1 MPNRIL
7 RDWTDSHAVNDLSA
21 EEERFFTRL
30 LMKADD
36 FGRFHGQDRLLNAN
50 LFPLHK
56 FDDDLVAKWCDA
68 CVSAGILARYK
79 DAKNRQYI
87 EVLNFKQRTRQQ
99 ISKFPNRDD
108 GHMTVNGRSHDGQVT
123 VNGRSNDRL
132 DGGGDGDG
140 DGGGGEVSKPTAPT
154 DLPPSLEMCRNHFTK
169 WPETKV
175 EEVWQ
180 SFERAKVDGLWMW
193 GKNPVNDPFEAFG
206 LRLADR
212 VTNTEPAPNSMAESL
227 ARLATS
233 MGVPMGD
240 SIELDV
246 RAELNKR
253 AQETPKT
260 TQPQSQSKPPARLFV
275 SELKEKKQV
284 FQERLKEI
292 QYRGFEQPTGFKYA
306 NKDDRMAAKAIKQ
319 SIREIDNEILEA

>member
-56 FDDDLVAKWCDA
+56 FDDDLVAGWCDA

-79 DAKNRQYI
+79 DAKNREYI

-99 ISKFPNRDD
+99 VSKFPNPND
-108 GHMTVNGRSHDGQVT
+108 GHMTVNGRSHDGHMT
-123 VNGRSNDRL
+123 VIGRSNDRL

-140 DGGGGEVSKPTAPT
+140 DGGGDGLSKRTTPTS
-154 DLPPSLEMCRNHFTK
+154 LPPSLEMCRNHFTK
-169 WPETKV
+169 WPKAKV

-180 SFERAKVDGLWMW
+180 SFERAKVKGLWMW
-193 GKNPVNDPFEAFG
+193 GKNPVNDPFEAFS
-206 LRLADR
+206 LRLAER
-212 VTNTEPAPNSMAESL
+212 VTNADPAQSGIAATLEGL
-227 ARLATS
+227 AKTL
-233 MGVPMGD
+233 GVPP
-240 SIELDV
+240 
-246 RAELNKR
+246 
-253 AQETPKT
+253 ETV
-260 TQPQSQSKPPARLFV
+260 QPQSQSKPPARLFV

-284 FQERLKEI
+284 CQERLKEI

-306 NKDDRMAAKAIKQ
+306 NKDDRLKAKEIKQ
-319 SIREIDNEILEA
+319 RIREIDNQILEA

>member
-56 FDDDLVAKWCDA
+56 FDDDLVAKWADA
-68 CVSAGILARYK
+68 CVTAGILARYK
-79 DAKNRQYI
+79 DAKNREYI

-99 ISKFPNRDD
+99 ISKFPNPND

-132 DGGGDGDG
+132 DGDGDGDG
-140 DGGGGEVSKPTAPT
+140 DGGGGGLSKRTT
-154 DLPPSLEMCRNHFTK
+154 STNQPPSLEICENHFPK
-169 WPETKV
+169 WPGDKV
-175 EEVWQ
+175 AEVWD
-180 SFERAKVDGLWMW
+180 SFERGAVDGLWMW

-206 LRLADR
+206 LRLAER
-212 VTNTEPAPNSMAESL
+212 VKPPEPTNGIESSLKAL
-227 ARLATS
+227 AKS
-233 MGVPMGD
+233 MGVPSQGKPKPM
-240 SIELDV
+240 SI
-246 RAELNKR
+246 
-253 AQETPKT
+253 PK
-260 TQPQSQSKPPARLFV
+260 KPPARMFV
-275 SELKEKKQV
+275 SELKAKKEV
-284 FQERLKEI
+284 CQERLNEI
-292 QYRGFEQPTGFKYA
+292 KYRGFEQPTGFKWA
-306 NKDDRMAAKAIKQ
+306 NTADRLAAKAIKTTM
-319 SIREIDNEILEA
+319 REIDNQILEA

>member
-56 FDDDLVAKWCDA
+56 FDDELVAEWCDA

-79 DAKNRQYI
+79 DAKNREYI

-99 ISKFPNRDD
+99 ISKFPNPND

-123 VNGRSNDRL
+123 VIGRSIDRL

-140 DGGGGEVSKPTAPT
+140 DGGGGEVSKRTTPT
-154 DLPPSLEMCRNHFTK
+154 DQPPSLEICRNHFTK
-169 WPETKV
+169 WPADKV
-175 EEVWQ
+175 EEVWR
-180 SFERAKVDGLWMW
+180 SFESAKVNGLWMW

-212 VTNTEPAPNSMAESL
+212 VTNAEPAQTGIAATLESL
-227 ARLATS
+227 GKTL
-233 MGVPMGD
+233 GVPTK
-240 SIELDV
+240 SV
-246 RAELNKR
+246 
-253 AQETPKT
+253 
-260 TQPQSQSKPPARLFV
+260 QPQSQAKPPARLFV

-284 FQERLKEI
+284 YQERLKEI

-319 SIREIDNEILEA
+319 SIREIDNQILEA

>member
-56 FDDDLVAKWCDA
+56 FDDDLVAEWCDA

-99 ISKFPNRDD
+99 ISKFPNPND
-108 GHMTVNGRSHDGQVT
+108 GHMTVNGRSSDGQVT

-140 DGGGGEVSKPTAPT
+140 DGGGGEVSKPTTPT
-154 DLPPSLEMCRNHFTK
+154 DQPPSLEMCRNHFTK

-212 VTNTEPAPNSMAESL
+212 VTNTEPAPNTMAESL
-227 ARLATS
+227 ARLAKS
-233 MGVPMGD
+233 MGVPP
-240 SIELDV
+240 E
-246 RAELNKR
+246 
-253 AQETPKT
+253 T

-275 SELKEKKQV
+275 SELREKKQV

-306 NKDDRMAAKAIKQ
+306 NKEDRLAAKAIKQ
-319 SIREIDNEILEA
+319 SIREIDNQILEA

>member
-99 ISKFPNRDD
+99 ISKFPNPND

-132 DGGGDGDG
+132 DGDGDG
-140 DGGGGEVSKPTAPT
+140 DGGGGGGEVSKRTTPT
-154 DLPPSLEMCRNHFTK
+154 DLTPSLEMCRNHFTK

-175 EEVWQ
+175 DEVWQ
-180 SFERAKVDGLWMW
+180 SFERGKVNGLWMW

-206 LRLADR
+206 LRLAER
-212 VTNTEPAPNSMAESL
+212 VTNPEPARNGITATLESL
-227 ARLATS
+227 GKSL
-233 MGVPMGD
+233 GVPPEP
-240 SIELDV
+240 S
-246 RAELNKR
+246 K
-253 AQETPKT
+253 QTP
-260 TQPQSQSKPPARLFV
+260 RLFV

-284 FQERLKEI
+284 YQERLNEI
-292 QYRGFEQPTGFKYA
+292 KYRGFEEPTGFKYA
-306 NKDDRMAAKAIKQ
+306 NKEDRLAAKAIKQ
-319 SIREIDNEILEA
+319 SIREIDNQILEA